1 MKIFISIGLVGLLF
15 LACSDGDGDNSKTAG
30 YFKGN
35 LKKDMDYNAIVRT
48 FGTPARDIGSGI
60 HIYVYI
66 LDDSTE
72 IRIGYTD
79 TILYATH
86 NDANQQ
92 LLEVLI

>member
-1 MKIFISIGLVGLLF
+1 MKKIFLIGFIALLLF
-15 LACSDGDGDNSKTAG
+15 NCSDGDGDHPNTAE
-30 YFKGN
+30 YFKDN
-35 LKKDMDYNAIVRT
+35 LKKEMDYSAIVKT
-48 FGTPARDIGSGI
+48 FGIPAKDIGSGI

-72 IRIGYTD
+72 VRIGYTD

-86 NDANQQ
+86 NDANHQ